1 MLLCLSSPL
10 QGQVITDVPSVDIDV
25 DNLEVKSFCQP
36 GVRNKSRSKGLEIK
50 YGNRGAG
57 QLTNSKEDTGN
68 LSNKYNKWENLEI
81 KLKAPLLL
89 KDNFKILVGYKYYQE
104 RFDFSEIGSTH
115 LPVIS
120 SLNEH
125 TLKSSS
131 FSLTLNKSFD
141 ERRYAAIQF
150 QYAVGGN
157 FSGLGKFQ
165 NRYASYRAL
174 GVYGV
179 KPSEDFEW
187 GVALNIS
194 KNFRRFNVIPFFLL
208 NKNLSPKWGIEA
220 LLPAFINL
228 RHNISPGNILLTGL
242 EFGNKN
248 FRLDIPQEGSPDLD
262 LAYNQSHLK
271 AVVKYQRRIIP
282 WVWVGAEVG
291 YQYNLNTRFEAKND
305 NTTGFTLRATN
316 TPFFNLSIFVSPH
329 SKEDKRLQSIR

>member
-1 MLLCLSSPL
+1 
-10 QGQVITDVPSVDIDV
+10 VPGVDIDV

-57 QLTNSKEDTGN
+57 QLTNTKEDSGN
-68 LSNKYNKWENLEI
+68 LTNKYGKWENLEI

-89 KDNFKILVGYKYYQE
+89 KENFKVLLGYKYYQE
-104 RFDFSEIGSTH
+104 SFNFTEIGSTH
-115 LPVIS
+115 LPVIAN
-120 SLNEH
+120 LNEN
-125 TLKSSS
+125 TLKSNS
-131 FSLTLNKSFD
+131 FNLTLNKSFN
-141 ERRYAAIQF
+141 ERIYAAVQL
-150 QYAVGGN
+150 QYTVSGN
-157 FSGLGKFQ
+157 FNGLGKFN
-165 NRYASYRAL
+165 NRYASYRAF

-187 GVALNIS
+187 GIALNVS

-208 NKNLSPKWGIEA
+208 NKNFSPKWGIEA

-228 RHNISPGNILLTGL
+228 RHNISPGNIMLTGIQ
-242 EFGNKN
+242 FGNKN

-262 LAYNQSHLK
+262 FAYNQSHLK

-291 YQYNLNTRFEAKND
+291 YQYNLKTRFEAKN
-305 NTTGFTLRATN
+305 NVSTGFNLRATN
-316 TPFFNLSIFVSPH
+316 APFFNLSIFASPH
-329 SKEDKRLQSIR
+329 SEEDKMMKGIR